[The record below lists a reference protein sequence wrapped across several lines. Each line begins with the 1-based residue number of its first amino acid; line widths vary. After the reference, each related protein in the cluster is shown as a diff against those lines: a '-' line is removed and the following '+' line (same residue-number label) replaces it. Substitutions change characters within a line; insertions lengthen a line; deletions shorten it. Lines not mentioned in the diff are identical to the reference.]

1 MVNEIH
7 SQTGTHLN
15 TLISDNDKEGG
26 GQGLDRKT
34 AYEREGKSNSVRNLC
49 MLCRRSRSDGCQDC
63 K

>member
-7 SQTGTHLN
+7 SPTGTHLN

-34 AYEREGKSNSVRNLC
+34 AYEREGKSNSVSNL
-49 MLCRRSRSDGCQDC
+49 RSWSVANPCNPYCG
-63 K
+63 

>member
-7 SQTGTHLN
+7 SPTGTYLN

-34 AYEREGKSNSVRNLC
+34 AYEREGKSNSVSNLC
-49 MLCRRSRSDGCQDC
+49 MF
-63 K
+63 